1 MDEFSGLQDMYD
13 KTAVELAKTKDMEIK
28 LKEDYER
35 AHFDLEMCRERF
47 DKCQVELRKMT
58 QDKDKATSE
67 CDKLVYDLE
76 RAASQHNKAQTGL
89 DKSQEEVARLQVC
102 YFVKENRLKNV
113 PITIIQGQ
121 YSNGIWK
128 LIKS

>member
-13 KTAVELAKTKDMEIK
+13 KTAVELTKTKDMETK

-58 QDKDKATSE
+58 QDKDKVSSDF
-67 CDKLVYDLE
+67 DKLSYDLE
-76 RAASQHNKAQTGL
+76 RAAAQHNKAQSGL
-89 DKSQEEVARLQVC
+89 EKSQEEVARLQVC
-102 YFVKENRLKNV
+102 PFRVYVLMA
-113 PITIIQGQ
+113 
-121 YSNGIWK
+121 S
-128 LIKS
+128 S